1 MLADELDG
9 QQHDASQ
16 CVPHAT
22 LKVKVGMLRLRHRKK
37 INEHKLILGSYPEY
51 GSQRNRA
58 DAETEVPQS
67 AR

>member
-1 MLADELDG
+1 MLSNHLISKSVAARTG
-9 QQHDASQ
+9 
-16 CVPHAT
+16 
-22 LKVKVGMLRLRHRKK
+22 LRTQIRHRKK